1 MKTRF
6 RRAKTMKSK
15 VTTTTFI
22 IKFVLLH
29 SAAVMLVGRQLNR
42 CGPVA
47 AAAAASSSSPVQGH
61 KPLRDLIASDRDHR
75 ARLLHLAWSVNKI
88 IDEYLG
94 SRSVVMFADEVHRSE
109 LGQRLLVDMSHPRL
123 LVSSADLRLA
133 NGLIVYLRHWDDL
146 QSADYDMVLS
156 RLPSSDHSRHMVLW
170 GGVRDLSDA
179 NDRIDLHRIQVTFEA
194 FWQYQLIDVAVLVP
208 VSTGSIRVYTFNPYT
223 GSRCNKAGP
232 PIMINIW
239 SSWINAFLKPNKV
252 FGLENKLKNLHKY
265 ILQ

>member
-1 MKTRF
+1 MV
-6 RRAKTMKSK
+6 KSK
-15 VTTTTFI
+15 VTATTFII

-29 SAAVMLVGRQLNR
+29 STTVMLVGRQLNC

-47 AAAAASSSSPVQGH
+47 AAAAESSSSSVDKGRNL
-61 KPLRDLIASDRDHR
+61 LRDLITSDGDHR

-94 SRSVVMFADEVHRSE
+94 TRSVVMFADEVHRSE
-109 LGQRLLVDMSHPRL
+109 LGQRLLADMSHPRL
-123 LVSSADLRLA
+123 LVSPADLRLA
-133 NGLIVYLRHWDDL
+133 NGLIVYLRHWDGL
-146 QSADYDMVLS
+146 QSVDYDMVLG

-170 GGVRDLSDA
+170 GGVRSLGDA
-179 NDRIDLHRIQVTFEA
+179 NDRIDLHQIQVTFEA

-208 VSTGSIRVYTFNPYT
+208 MSTGSIRVYTFNPYT

-239 SSWINAFLKPNKV
+239 SSWINTFLKPNKV
-252 FGLENKLKNLHKY
+252 FGLDNKLKDLHKY